1 MRMRNLLLGVFLGL
15 LAVIHSSPIESMTQI
30 PARPE
35 EDVLEEAMT
44 DGFLVEHFFGTSFT
58 TEPPK
63 TNTTVQASHEPSF
76 EVLTEGSGIL
86 EFYAESPE
94 MSTII
99 QASLQPSF
107 DISSEGSG
115 FLETPTSP
123 ITETP
128 ETTTIPASP
137 KPIFDISFEESDTTQ
152 SFLSPK
158 TESPEL
164 STAIQTSLQP
174 ITDFTAEGSGD
185 SPVSSLSTIKTLS
198 ASTTS
203 TPTSTEQSVQS
214 ATPQESQKATRQGRI
229 FFNNLKKEDPNQV
242 ISMTEDSTKQVQ
254 LPYGSIPNSNQN
266 KRQTT
271 PDWIIIVGFL
281 VGLAALITLFAAIAT
296 RDKWNGP
303 NQTSE
308 NKTNASNQ
316 KREQEMQTFLPKEE
330 PKENGKEAEYTVIP
344 LDDLTDRYSSN

>member
-1 MRMRNLLLGVFLGL
+1 MRNLLLGVFLGL

-63 TNTTVQASHEPSF
+63 RNTTVQASQQPSF
-76 EVLTEGSGIL
+76 EVLTEGSGFL
-86 EFYAESPE
+86 EIYAESPE
-94 MSTII
+94 TSTII

-115 FLETPTSP
+115 FLETSTSP

-137 KPIFDISFEESDTTQ
+137 KPIFDISLEESDTTQ

-174 ITDFTAEGSGD
+174 ITDFTAQ
-185 SPVSSLSTIKTLS
+185 
-198 ASTTS
+198 
-203 TPTSTEQSVQS
+203 EQSVQS
-214 ATPQESQKATRQGRI
+214 TTPQESQKGTRQVRI
-229 FFNNLKKEDPNQV
+229 FINNLKKEGPNEV
-242 ISMTEDSTKQVQ
+242 ISMTEDSKKQVQ
-254 LPYGSIPNSNQN
+254 LPYGSIPNSNKN
-266 KRQTT
+266 KRQT

-316 KREQEMQTFLPKEE
+316 KREQEMQTFLHKEE
-330 PKENGKEAEYTVIP
+330 PKENGKDAEYTVIP
-344 LDDLTDRYSSN
+344 LDDLADRYSSN

>member
-1 MRMRNLLLGVFLGL
+1 
-15 LAVIHSSPIESMTQI
+15 MTQI

-44 DGFLVEHFFGTSFT
+44 DGFLVEHFFGTSST

-63 TNTTVQASHEPSF
+63 RNTTVQASQQPSF
-76 EVLTEGSGIL
+76 KVLTEGSGFL
-86 EFYAESPE
+86 EIYAESPE
-94 MSTII
+94 TSTII

-123 ITETP
+123 ITKTP

-137 KPIFDISFEESDTTQ
+137 KPIFDISLEESDTTQ
-152 SFLSPK
+152 SFLSSK

-174 ITDFTAEGSGD
+174 ITDFTAQGSGD
-185 SPVSSLSTIKTLS
+185 SSVSSLSTIKTLS

-214 ATPQESQKATRQGRI
+214 TTPQKSQKGTRQARI
-229 FFNNLKKEDPNQV
+229 FNLNNVPNEV
-242 ISMTEDSTKQVQ
+242 ISMTEDSKKQVQ
-254 LPYGSIPNSNQN
+254 LPYGSIPNSNKN
-266 KRQTT
+266 KRQT

-303 NQTSE
+303 SQTSE

-316 KREQEMQTFLPKEE
+316 KREQEMQTFLHKEE
-330 PKENGKEAEYTVIP
+330 PKENGKDAEYTVIP
-344 LDDLTDRYSSN
+344 LDDLADCYSSN

>member
-1 MRMRNLLLGVFLGL
+1 MKMRNLLLGVFLGL

-63 TNTTVQASHEPSF
+63 RNTTVQASQQPSF
-76 EVLTEGSGIL
+76 EVLTEGSGFL
-86 EFYAESPE
+86 EIYAESPE
-94 MSTII
+94 TSTII

-128 ETTTIPASP
+128 ETTTIPASS
-137 KPIFDISFEESDTTQ
+137 KPIFDISLEESDTTQ

-164 STAIQTSLQP
+164 SNIQTSLQP
-174 ITDFTAEGSGD
+174 ITDFTAQGSGGSSD
-185 SPVSSLSTIKTLS
+185 SSLSTIKTLS

-214 ATPQESQKATRQGRI
+214 TTPQESQKGTRQVRI
-229 FFNNLKKEDPNQV
+229 FINKKEGPNEI
-242 ISMTEDSTKQVQ
+242 ISMTEDLKKQVQ
-254 LPYGSIPNSNQN
+254 LPYG
-266 KRQTT
+266 
-271 PDWIIIVGFL
+271 
-281 VGLAALITLFAAIAT
+281 
-296 RDKWNGP
+296 
-303 NQTSE
+303 
-308 NKTNASNQ
+308 
-316 KREQEMQTFLPKEE
+316 TFLS
-330 PKENGKEAEYTVIP
+330 
-344 LDDLTDRYSSN
+344 LH

>member
-1 MRMRNLLLGVFLGL
+1 MKMRSLLLGVFLGL

-44 DGFLVEHFFGTSFT
+44 DGFLIEHFFGTSFT

-63 TNTTVQASHEPSF
+63 RNTTVQASQQPSF
-76 EVLTEGSGIL
+76 EVLTEGSGFL
-86 EFYAESPE
+86 EIYAESPE
-94 MSTII
+94 TSTII

-137 KPIFDISFEESDTTQ
+137 KPIFDISLEESDTTQ

-174 ITDFTAEGSGD
+174 ITDFTAQGSGD
-185 SPVSSLSTIKTLS
+185 SSVSSLSTIKTLS

-214 ATPQESQKATRQGRI
+214 TTPQESQKGTRQVRI
-229 FFNNLKKEDPNQV
+229 FINNEGPNEV
-242 ISMTEDSTKQVQ
+242 ISMTEDSKKQVQ
-254 LPYGSIPNSNQN
+254 LPYGSIPNSNKN
-266 KRQTT
+266 KRQT

-316 KREQEMQTFLPKEE
+316 KREQEMQTFLHKEE
-330 PKENGKEAEYTVIP
+330 PKENGKDAEYTVIP
-344 LDDLTDRYSSN
+344 LDNLADRYSSN